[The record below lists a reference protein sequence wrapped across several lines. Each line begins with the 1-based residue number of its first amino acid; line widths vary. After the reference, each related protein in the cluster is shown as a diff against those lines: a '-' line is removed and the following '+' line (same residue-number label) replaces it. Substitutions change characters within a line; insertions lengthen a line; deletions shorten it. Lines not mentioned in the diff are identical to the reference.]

1 MLGGWMWVGAL
12 VLAGCAANAP
22 FGARVAEAAAPQAAA
37 RAPGGRVVEL
47 GTFASASLSRERRVW
62 AYLPPGYD
70 AAPAK
75 RYPVVYAH
83 DGNNVFDAGS
93 AFGGAEWQ
101 LDESMDRLIAAG
113 EAPAA
118 IVVGVGN
125 TADRT
130 AEYTWLKGTYQG
142 ETLGGRGA
150 DYARFL
156 VSELKPA
163 VDRRLRTQPAA
174 ASTSAIGSSLGGLIN
189 LYLAR
194 HHSKVFGAVAAMS
207 PSVWWA
213 DRGVLAEIPRLDKK
227 TRLYVDVGG
236 QEGSDPQAFLADA
249 RALKAAIV
257 QRGYA
262 EGTAFRYVEDAPGGH
277 NEKAW
282 AYRAPGAL
290 RFLLG
295 G

>member
-1 MLGGWMWVGAL
+1 MRMLVAWILLGA
-12 VLAGCAANAP
+12 LAGCASTAP
-22 FGARVAEAAAPQAAA
+22 FSARAAEAGEAQADA
-37 RAPGGRVVEL
+37 RARAGRVVEL
-47 GTFASASLSRERRVW
+47 GTFASAGLPRERRVW

-70 AAPAK
+70 AAPTK

-83 DGNNVFDAGS
+83 DGNNVFDAGT
-93 AFGGAEWQ
+93 AFGGVEWQ
-101 LDESMDRLIAAG
+101 LDESMDRLIAEKA
-113 EAPAA
+113 APEA

-130 AEYTWLKGTYQG
+130 AEYTWLSGTYQG

-156 VSELKPA
+156 VTTLKPA
-163 VDRRLRTQPAA
+163 VDRRLRTRPDA
-174 ASTSAIGSSLGGLIN
+174 ASTSAMGSSLGGLIN
-189 LYLAR
+189 LYLASR
-194 HHSKVFGAVAAMS
+194 YGQVFGAVAAMS

-213 DRGVLAEIPRLDKK
+213 DRAVLSEIPRLDAK

-236 QEGSDPQAFLADA
+236 QEGDDPQGFLESV
-249 RALKAAIV
+249 RALKGAILA
-257 QRGYA
+257 RGYA
-262 EGTAFRYVEDAPGGH
+262 EGKAFRYVEDAPGGH